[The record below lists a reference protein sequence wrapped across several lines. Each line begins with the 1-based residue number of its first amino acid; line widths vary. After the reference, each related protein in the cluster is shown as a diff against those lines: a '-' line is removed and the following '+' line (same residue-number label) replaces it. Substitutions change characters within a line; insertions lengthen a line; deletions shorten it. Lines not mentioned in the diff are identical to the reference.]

1 MNPFDYEWSPW
12 AFRRDGTRVI
22 DEGVM
27 KWPLEWSTEAASEVE
42 EALRDFGSGRYE
54 HPRKAVVYTPA
65 DFLDP
70 EVPADRL
77 AQFLRLIHDTPNL
90 NWLLLTKRP
99 ELFGERLNAVV
110 HSLPEE
116 WDGDDCP
123 EWVYWLQDWFLDE
136 KPPAN
141 VWIGTEIRTQAEADE
156 RIPALLRIPAAGRFL
171 IVRPNG
177 LVDLQMMRSGG
188 ELGEGEPW
196 LDCLRGRVFD
206 SHGDGTNTESI
217 GWVVISG
224 DDGPNAQPTN
234 VEHVRSLVRQCQT
247 AGVACWVEQLGS
259 KLIVEKW
266 PRAERDFCNFGRV
279 VDLKPAHP
287 KGGDPA
293 EWPADLRVQK
303 LPEGLR

>member
-1 MNPFDYEWSPW
+1 MNPYDHEWSPW
-12 AFRRDGTRVI
+12 TLRNGGLEINGVPNWARHWKESERRIICVPI
-22 DEGVM
+22 D
-27 KWPLEWSTEAASEVE
+27 W
-42 EALRDFGSGRYE
+42 
-54 HPRKAVVYTPA
+54 
-65 DFLDP
+65 LDP
-70 EVPADRL
+70 EVPVEWL
-77 AQFLRLIHDTPNL
+77 ALFLRLIRDTPNL
-90 NWLLLTKRP
+90 RWLLRTKRP
-99 ELFGERLNAVV
+99 ELWMDRMHEAGRICTEEGHVGAGEA
-110 HSLPEE
+110 
-116 WDGDDCP
+116 GDMIEGWIHD
-123 EWVYWLQDWFLDE
+123 Q
-136 KPPAN
+136 PPAN

-156 RIPALLRIPAAGRFL
+156 RIPHLLRIPAAGRFL

-177 LVDLQMMRSGG
+177 QMDLQMMRSGG

-217 GWVVISG
+217 GWLIISG

-279 VDLKPAHP
+279 VDLKLAHP